1 MPLSPTRFVTSAFD
15 ALAANVAVLDAS
27 GEILAVNRAWEHFA
41 QQNGGGNDLGS
52 NYLTIC
58 EQATGADR
66 ADALKVTGGIRQVL
80 SREEELFELEYPC
93 HSPTEQRY
101 FVARITAFQQ
111 DGQRYAVVAHEDVT
125 RRKLAELEV
134 REVNRSLELRVE
146 ERTRLLEQKNEELE
160 HRNHELAQFAHMASH
175 DLQEPLR
182 MISLQADLL
191 QHRHLK
197 DLSDERARRSVRQIF
212 EQATRARQLV
222 RDVMAISSL
231 TPSHDSEPLDLESL
245 WNEVRETLPWPE
257 DTRLVSG
264 RLPLVQADP
273 AQLRQVMTNL
283 LTNAIKFRADRP
295 LEVKLSGVQ
304 VGNRVHFALSDNG
317 IGVAPDQTERV
328 FRMFHRLHSRSVI
341 EGNGIGLAICR
352 KIIEMHGGRI
362 WLEAVPTG
370 GTMVQFSLPAAKV
383 SPGASPIEN
392 QSAP

>member
-1 MPLSPTRFVTSAFD
+1 VVLPPLSPTRFVTSAFD

-27 GEILAVNRAWEHFA
+27 GEILAVNRAWESFA
-41 QQNGGGNDLGS
+41 RQNGGGNDLGS
-52 NYLTIC
+52 NYLAIC

-66 ADALKVTGGIRQVL
+66 ADALAVAGGIRQVL
-80 SREEELFELEYPC
+80 SRDNDLFELEYPC
-93 HSPTEQRY
+93 HSLTERRY
-101 FVARITAFQQ
+101 FVARVTAFQQ
-111 DGQRYAVVAHEDVT
+111 DGRRYAVVAHEDVT

-146 ERTRLLEQKNEELE
+146 ERTRLLAQKNEELE

-231 TPSHDSEPLDLESL
+231 IPSHVTEPLDLETL
-245 WNEVRETLPWPE
+245 WNEARETLPWP
-257 DTRLVSG
+257 DDARLISG
-264 RLPLVQADP
+264 RLPPVQADP

-283 LTNAIKFRADRP
+283 LTNAIKFRSERP

-304 VGNRVHFALSDNG
+304 VGARVHFALSDNG
-317 IGVAPDQTERV
+317 IGVAPEQTERV
-328 FRMFHRLHSRSVI
+328 FRMFHRLHSRSAI

-362 WLEAVPTG
+362 WLETVPTG
-370 GTMVQFSLPAAKV
+370 GTMVQFSLPAAQ
-383 SPGASPIEN
+383 E
-392 QSAP
+392 APRK